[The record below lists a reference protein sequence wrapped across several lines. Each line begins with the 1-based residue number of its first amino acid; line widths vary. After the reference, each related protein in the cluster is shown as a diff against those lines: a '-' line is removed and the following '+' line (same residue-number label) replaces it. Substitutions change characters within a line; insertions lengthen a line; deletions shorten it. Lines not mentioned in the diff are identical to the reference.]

1 MKCYQFLFIFFV
13 LFCRFSFSQQ
23 KETVNLD
30 SIQDLNPVILTAQYR
45 PQSVDK
51 SIFEV
56 DVLTQS
62 DIQKMAGNTL
72 DDVLKQTLNLNV
84 IPNSGEGRSGIQQFG
99 FNSEYVKILIDGV
112 PFIGDEGFGN
122 AIDISQINIDDIE
135 QIEIVE
141 GAMGVQY
148 GANAVTGVVNIIT
161 KKSSRHKWNL
171 TPYIQEETLGS
182 EYNWSDKGRHIQ
194 SFKVGYNFSDS
205 WYGEISFI
213 RNDFR
218 GFYGQKNGRYFYNPQ
233 DPNDKTRGYDWLP
246 KMQHTGKTL
255 LNYNG
260 KKFRAFYK
268 FEYFNERTDSY
279 ANQVRLNLHG
289 PTQTVDPTANDRVFR
304 TDRQYHHVNLT
315 GDWQEMNYSISVSY
329 QEQVRNREGFTR
341 KLLTGEK
348 NNVERYDYNTRK
360 GLFSRGTLN
369 EFLKSNWI
377 STEAG
382 YEITVDRGEASGLS
396 EQNTGTDTQLREV
409 NSFSGFLSTEL
420 IASKK
425 LSFRPGIRYTTSN
438 VFRDQIALSLS
449 SKLDFNNGYQLR
461 AVLGTAPKLPNF
473 EELYFYM
480 VDSNHDVRGN
490 QNLKPEKGRSVF
502 LHLKK
507 RFATKN
513 NVLSYQPK
521 FSVWYLDVEDKID
534 LIVANPSPLS
544 FQYANIDTYKTWGV
558 AFRNKIY
565 YKQFSAGI
573 GIALN
578 GESKILNSSNEFDD
592 DFLYSMQLSGQ
603 FSYSISKWKTSISAY
618 YKYNGKQYQFVL
630 APDDFGEATITKD
643 KQDAY
648 SWLDLSARKTFWN
661 DQFELSLGARNLLDV
676 KEIKTTSTSGAGHS
690 SNSPMMLGYGRSYF
704 LKFLYN
710 INF

>member
-544 FQYANIDTYKTWGV
+544 FQYANIDTYRTWGV

>member
-1 MKCYQFLFIFFV
+1 
-13 LFCRFSFSQQ
+13 
-23 KETVNLD
+23 
-30 SIQDLNPVILTAQYR
+30 
-45 PQSVDK
+45 
-51 SIFEV
+51 
-56 DVLTQS
+56 
-62 DIQKMAGNTL
+62 
-72 DDVLKQTLNLNV
+72 
-84 IPNSGEGRSGIQQFG
+84 
-99 FNSEYVKILIDGV
+99 
-112 PFIGDEGFGN
+112 
-122 AIDISQINIDDIE
+122 
-135 QIEIVE
+135 
-141 GAMGVQY
+141 
-148 GANAVTGVVNIIT
+148 
-161 KKSSRHKWNL
+161 
-171 TPYIQEETLGS
+171 
-182 EYNWSDKGRHIQ
+182 
-194 SFKVGYNFSDS
+194 
-205 WYGEISFI
+205 
-213 RNDFR
+213 
-218 GFYGQKNGRYFYNPQ
+218 
-233 DPNDKTRGYDWLP
+233 
-246 KMQHTGKTL
+246 
-255 LNYNG
+255 
-260 KKFRAFYK
+260 
-268 FEYFNERTDSY
+268 
-279 ANQVRLNLHG
+279 NLHG

-409 NSFSGFLSTEL
+409 NSFSRFLSTEL

-425 LSFRPGIRYTTSN
+425 LSFRPVIPYTTSN
-438 VFRDQIALSLS
+438 VFRDQISLSLS

-513 NVLSYQPK
+513 NVLSYQPE

-544 FQYANIDTYKTWGV
+544 FQYANIDTYRTWGV

-648 SWLDLSARKTFWN
+648 SWLDLSARKTLWN

-690 SNSPMMLGYGRSYF
+690 STSPMMIGYGRSYF

>member
-218 GFYGQKNGRYFYNPQ
+218 G
-233 DPNDKTRGYDWLP
+233 
-246 KMQHTGKTL
+246 
-255 LNYNG
+255 
-260 KKFRAFYK
+260 
-268 FEYFNERTDSY
+268 
-279 ANQVRLNLHG
+279 
-289 PTQTVDPTANDRVFR
+289 
-304 TDRQYHHVNLT
+304 
-315 GDWQEMNYSISVSY
+315 
-329 QEQVRNREGFTR
+329 
-341 KLLTGEK
+341 
-348 NNVERYDYNTRK
+348 
-360 GLFSRGTLN
+360 
-369 EFLKSNWI
+369 
-377 STEAG
+377 
-382 YEITVDRGEASGLS
+382 
-396 EQNTGTDTQLREV
+396 
-409 NSFSGFLSTEL
+409 
-420 IASKK
+420 
-425 LSFRPGIRYTTSN
+425 
-438 VFRDQIALSLS
+438 
-449 SKLDFNNGYQLR
+449 
-461 AVLGTAPKLPNF
+461 
-473 EELYFYM
+473 
-480 VDSNHDVRGN
+480 
-490 QNLKPEKGRSVF
+490 
-502 LHLKK
+502 
-507 RFATKN
+507 
-513 NVLSYQPK
+513 
-521 FSVWYLDVEDKID
+521 
-534 LIVANPSPLS
+534 
-544 FQYANIDTYKTWGV
+544 
-558 AFRNKIY
+558 
-565 YKQFSAGI
+565 
-573 GIALN
+573 
-578 GESKILNSSNEFDD
+578 
-592 DFLYSMQLSGQ
+592 
-603 FSYSISKWKTSISAY
+603 
-618 YKYNGKQYQFVL
+618 
-630 APDDFGEATITKD
+630 
-643 KQDAY
+643 
-648 SWLDLSARKTFWN
+648 
-661 DQFELSLGARNLLDV
+661 
-676 KEIKTTSTSGAGHS
+676 
-690 SNSPMMLGYGRSYF
+690 
-704 LKFLYN
+704 
-710 INF
+710 

>member
-1 MKCYQFLFIFFV
+1 
-13 LFCRFSFSQQ
+13 
-23 KETVNLD
+23 D

-84 IPNSGEGRSGIQQFG
+84 IPNSGEVRSGIQQFG
-99 FNSEYVKILIDGV
+99 FNSEYVRILIDGV

-141 GAMGVQY
+141 GAMGVQD

-161 KKSSRHKWNL
+161 KKSCRHKWNL

-218 GFYGQKNGRYFYNPQ
+218 GFYGQKNGRSFYNPQ

-348 NNVERYDYNTRK
+348 NNVECYDYNTRK

-449 SKLDFNNGYQLR
+449 KIGR
-461 AVLGTAPKLPNF
+461 A
-473 EELYFYM
+473 
-480 VDSNHDVRGN
+480 H
-490 QNLKPEKGRSVF
+490 
-502 LHLKK
+502 
-507 RFATKN
+507 
-513 NVLSYQPK
+513 
-521 FSVWYLDVEDKID
+521 
-534 LIVANPSPLS
+534 
-544 FQYANIDTYKTWGV
+544 
-558 AFRNKIY
+558 
-565 YKQFSAGI
+565 
-573 GIALN
+573 
-578 GESKILNSSNEFDD
+578 
-592 DFLYSMQLSGQ
+592 
-603 FSYSISKWKTSISAY
+603 
-618 YKYNGKQYQFVL
+618 
-630 APDDFGEATITKD
+630 
-643 KQDAY
+643 
-648 SWLDLSARKTFWN
+648 
-661 DQFELSLGARNLLDV
+661 
-676 KEIKTTSTSGAGHS
+676 
-690 SNSPMMLGYGRSYF
+690 
-704 LKFLYN
+704 
-710 INF
+710 